1 MKYGVDSNDT
11 KKIPPFVP
19 EPVKIDDKDEELE
32 QCITK
37 IKRRMGIIDLT
48 TGPGSGIHAER
59 DAARELLVCYHMN
72 TRKRKA
78 SAAFDDEFDYPYGI
92 VTVLDWYFL
101 IYTPERIYCSKADYH
116 IDLTEDIVKTST
128 RC

>member
-1 MKYGVDSNDT
+1 
-11 KKIPPFVP
+11 
-19 EPVKIDDKDEELE
+19 
-32 QCITK
+32 
-37 IKRRMGIIDLT
+37 
-48 TGPGSGIHAER
+48 
-59 DAARELLVCYHMN
+59 MN

-116 IDLTEDIVKTST
+116 IDLTEDIVEDFDEMLRRLLGRKNILRNECWMRPS
-128 RC
+128 